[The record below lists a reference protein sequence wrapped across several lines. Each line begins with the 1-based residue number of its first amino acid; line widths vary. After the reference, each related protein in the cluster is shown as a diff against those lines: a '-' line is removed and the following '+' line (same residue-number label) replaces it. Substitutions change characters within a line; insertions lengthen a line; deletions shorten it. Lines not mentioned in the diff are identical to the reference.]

1 MPDQLAHSG
10 THTAVHSAH
19 DPAALVA
26 TAAPGELVAADA
38 AADAATGAVLG
49 ATTPSAPTR
58 RSLGLVFWI
67 AFAWVLGM
75 ALLAILASLLPLP
88 NPNFQ
93 NYSAVNVGPSLHH
106 LLGTDDLGRDLF
118 SRIAFGS
125 RVSLVIGFASI
136 GLGMAIG
143 GTLGMI
149 AGFRGGVAD
158 TALNA
163 GSFVILAF
171 PPLLAIMV
179 IEAFWG
185 RSLWKLTLIFAVVA
199 APQLFRVVRAST
211 LACAERDYVVA
222 ARALGATNRR
232 IIVRELLPNVA
243 PAAASFALIGVAV
256 AIIIEGSLAFLG
268 LSISLP
274 TASLG
279 NIISSGV
286 QNGNLQANP
295 FIALWPSLY
304 IFLLLSA
311 LNLMADRLRAR
322 FDVREVSL

>member
-1 MPDQLAHSG
+1 MPDHLAPS
-10 THTAVHSAH
+10 
-19 DPAALVA
+19 A
-26 TAAPGELVAADA
+26 TAAPEELVAADA
-38 AADAATGAVLG
+38 GTGAVLG
-49 ATTPSAPTR
+49 AARHGPTR
-58 RSLGLVFWI
+58 RRRLGPVFWVC
-67 AFAWVLGM
+67 FGWVAAM
-75 ALLAILASLLPLP
+75 ALLAVLASLLPLK

-93 NYSAVNVGPSLHH
+93 DYNAVNVGPSLHH
-106 LLGTDDLGRDLF
+106 LLGTDDLGRDLL

-136 GLGMAIG
+136 ALGMAVG

-149 AGFRGGVAD
+149 AGFRGGAAD
-158 TALNA
+158 SVLNA
-163 GSFVILAF
+163 GSFVVLAF

-222 ARALGATNRR
+222 ARALGATGRR
-232 IIVRELLPNVA
+232 IIVRELLPNVL

-256 AIIIEGSLAFLG
+256 AIIVEGSLAFLG
-268 LSISLP
+268 LSIALP

-279 NIISSGV
+279 NIISGGV
-286 QNGNLQANP
+286 QNNNLQSNP
-295 FIALWPSLY
+295 YIALWPSLY

-311 LNLMADRLRAR
+311 LNLMGDRLRAR
-322 FDVREVSL
+322 YDVREVSL

>member
-1 MPDQLAHSG
+1 MPDH
-10 THTAVHSAH
+10 
-19 DPAALVA
+19 AATTTL
-26 TAAPGELVAADA
+26 APGELVGADA
-38 AADAATGAVLG
+38 GSGAVLG
-49 ATTPSAPTR
+49 TATPRAPHR
-58 RSLGLVFWI
+58 RTLGPVFWI
-67 AFAWVLGM
+67 CFGWVLAM
-75 ALLAILASLLPLP
+75 VLLAVLASLLPLE

-93 NYSAVNVGPSLHH
+93 DYNAVNVGPSLHH
-106 LLGTDDLGRDLF
+106 LLGTDDLGRDLL

-136 GLGMAIG
+136 ALGMAVG
-143 GTLGMI
+143 GSLGMI
-149 AGFRGGVAD
+149 AGFRGGAAD
-158 TALNA
+158 TMLNA

-211 LACAERDYVVA
+211 LACAGRDYVVA
-222 ARALGATNRR
+222 ARALGATSRR
-232 IIVRELLPNVA
+232 ILVRELLPNVL

-256 AIIIEGSLAFLG
+256 AIIVEGSLAFLG

-286 QNGNLQANP
+286 QNNNLQTNP
-295 FIALWPSLY
+295 YIALWPSLY
-304 IFLLLSA
+304 IFLMLSA
-311 LNLMADRLRAR
+311 LNLMGDRLRSR
-322 FDVREVSL
+322 FDVREVSI

>member
-1 MPDQLAHSG
+1 MPDHAASSTLAP
-10 THTAVHSAH
+10 V
-19 DPAALVA
+19 
-26 TAAPGELVAADA
+26 ELVGADA
-38 AADAATGAVLG
+38 GTGAVLG
-49 ATTPSAPTR
+49 AAVPRAAHR
-58 RSLGLVFWI
+58 RSLGPVFWI
-67 AFAWVLGM
+67 CLAWVLAM
-75 ALLAILASLLPLP
+75 VLLAVLASLLPLK

-93 NYSAVNVGPSLHH
+93 DYNAVNVGPSLHH
-106 LLGTDDLGRDLF
+106 LLGTDDLGRDLL

-136 GLGMAIG
+136 GLGMAVG
-143 GTLGMI
+143 GSLGMI

-158 TALNA
+158 TMLNA
-163 GSFVILAF
+163 GSFVVLAF

-232 IIVRELLPNVA
+232 ILVRELLPNVL

-256 AIIIEGSLAFLG
+256 AIIVEGSLAFLG

-279 NIISSGV
+279 NIISGGV
-286 QNGNLQANP
+286 QNNNLQTNP
-295 FIALWPSLY
+295 YIALWPSLY

-311 LNLMADRLRAR
+311 LNLMGDRLRSR
-322 FDVREVSL
+322 FDVREVSI